1 MRYMSPVT
9 IAAYLKHNRL
19 SVERFAEQV
28 GVTVSTVYRHLLAEV
43 EPKAGTIARYVRG
56 TLGAV
61 TAADVIREYITTR
74 DAKRKR
80 R

>member
-1 MRYMSPVT
+1 MRYGGVT
-9 IAAYLKHNRL
+9 IAAYLKQNRL
-19 SVERFAEQV
+19 SVEQFAKQV
-28 GVTVSTVYRHLLAEV
+28 GVTVSTVYRHLLADV
-43 EPKAGTIARYVRG
+43 EPKAGTIERYVRG

-61 TAADVIREYITTR
+61 TASDVILEYVTLR